1 MIARTSRAAR
11 CRPVAPE
18 RRFLACVAWFLAP
31 AVLLLAIAC
40 EHETGSR
47 EDRTARELREID
59 EQLAP
64 TTTPAQRD
72 GVAAAI
78 VIDVSGS
85 MDDDVEGEDGRDV
98 AKIEIARRAARDL
111 VEQFAKYADAHPTE
125 PVMLGIYEFS
135 RRRGDPDCR
144 AVIPMGPPDRTR
156 AAAAIAKL
164 EADGG
169 TPIGQAMI
177 TAKHA
182 LDATGLSRRHL
193 LLVTDGENTDGY
205 RPDRVA
211 QAIGKRPTAEQP
223 SMYFVAFDIEESRF
237 AALRDAGGLVLA
249 APNARELNNTLDM
262 LLSGKI
268 LVEK

>member
-1 MIARTSRAAR
+1 MSRSTLLPFALAGALTLAAG
-11 CRPVAPE
+11 
-18 RRFLACVAWFLAP
+18 
-31 AVLLLAIAC
+31 C
-40 EHETGSR
+40 EHKSSSR
-47 EDRTARELREID
+47 EDRAARELQEIG

-64 TTTPAQRD
+64 ASTPEARD

-85 MDDDVEGEDGRDV
+85 MEDEVEGEDGRDV
-98 AKIEIARRAARDL
+98 DKIEIARRAARDL
-111 VEQFAKYADAHPTE
+111 VDQFAKYAEAHPNE

-135 RRRGDPDCR
+135 RRRGEPDCR
-144 AVIPMGPPDRTR
+144 PVIPMGPPDRTR
-156 AAAAIAKL
+156 AAAAIARL
-164 EADGG
+164 EAEGG

-177 TAKHA
+177 TAKQA

-205 RPDRVA
+205 RPERVA
-211 QAIGKRPTAEQP
+211 QAIGKRPAAEQP
-223 SMYFVAFDIEESRF
+223 SMYFVAFDVEESRF
-237 AALRDAGGLVLA
+237 AALRDAGSLVLSA
-249 APNARELNNTLDM
+249 ANARELNNTLDV